1 MGLIPK
7 FLLCVLIKK
16 QKESLDAMAYSE
28 TTPLKKPMGWCQLV
42 HPLELQWRAWQ
53 KSKGAKGYRAHWHN
67 EPRSL
72 AKFSFLFLMTRWAL
86 LGQAVTALSSN
97 YSGVGVKATALVKC
111 NHIQLAMENDPM
123 SGDTIP
129 CRPLT
134 LDVTTEVLWLT
145 AIIIIANLANK
156 SFGGIQ
162 SCIRTLILDAE
173 IFPRWPF

>member
-1 MGLIPK
+1 MLVQCRVWNFFLRYLMGLIPK
-7 FLLCVLIKK
+7 FLLSLLIKK
-16 QKESLDAMAYSE
+16 QKESLYVMAYSE
-28 TTPLKKPMGWCQLV
+28 TTPLKKPMGWCQPV

-72 AKFSFLFLMTRWAL
+72 AKFSFLFLMTRWTL
-86 LGQAVTALSSN
+86 LGQDVTALSSN
-97 YSGVGVKATALVKC
+97 YSVVGVKATLLKC
-111 NHIQLAMENDPM
+111 NHIQLAMENDPI

-145 AIIIIANLANK
+145 AIIIIANLAKKISGESN
-156 SFGGIQ
+156 
-162 SCIRTLILDAE
+162 LV
-173 IFPRWPF
+173 